1 MFFLVVTCA
10 SILPHR
16 TVLLVPVLYIEA
28 GTPLSAAEREDY
40 IILSRVFALRVK
52 S

>member
-1 MFFLVVTCA
+1 M
-10 SILPHR
+10 LPHR

-28 GTPLSAAEREDY
+28 GTPLSAGEREDY
-40 IILSRVFALRVK
+40 IILSRVFALRAK

>member
-10 SILPHR
+10 L
-16 TVLLVPVLYIEA
+16 VLLVPVLYIEA
-28 GTPLSAAEREDY
+28 GTPLSAGEREDY